1 MISRYTLPQMGKIWS
16 EEEKFNLWL
25 KIEILVCEAWARLG
39 KITDPALEKIKNKAK
54 FDIGRIKEI
63 EGQVRHDVIAFLTNV
78 AEYVGPESRY
88 IHLGL
93 TSSDILDTCLALQM
107 KKASKIIIDDL
118 DQVIEQLRK
127 MALKNKN
134 VPMMGRTHG
143 VQAEPI
149 TLGLKF
155 ALWREE
161 MKRNR
166 ERFIRAEEEISY
178 GKISGVVGTYAQLD
192 PFVERYVCQKLNLK
206 PCPISSQ
213 IVQRD
218 RHANFLATL
227 SIIASSLNKFA
238 LEIRGLQRSEIREL
252 EEGFRSAQKGSSAM
266 PHKRNPIICERICGL
281 ARVIRGNSQTAL
293 ENILLWGERDIS
305 HSSAERVIIPDS
317 TILMNYVLQKFF
329 QVLKELIIYPENMR
343 KNIEKSQ
350 GLFFSGRLLLELVD
364 KGISRQESYRMV
376 QHKAMR
382 CWKTGEDFKKLV
394 KEDVEIRK
402 YLRHEEIED
411 IFQIGYYLRY
421 VDTIMEK
428 TGIQAKRIKR

>member
-39 KITDPALEKIKNKAK
+39 KISDPALKKIKNKAK

-63 EGQVRHDVIAFLTNV
+63 EGRVRHDVIAFLTNV

-192 PFVERYVCQKLNLK
+192 PFVEHYVCQKLNLK

-218 RHANFLATL
+218 RHANFLTTL

-317 TILMNYVLQKFF
+317 TILINYILQKFF
-329 QVLKELIIYPENMR
+329 RVLKELIIYPENMR

-350 GLFFSGRLLLELVD
+350 GLFFSGRLLLELVH

-382 CWKTGEDFKKLV
+382 CWKTGEDFKELI
-394 KEDVEIRK
+394 KEDTEIRQ
-402 YLRHEEIED
+402 YLNDEEIEE

>member
-1 MISRYTLPQMGKIWS
+1 MISRYTLPQMDKIWS

-63 EGQVRHDVIAFLTNV
+63 EGRVRHDVIAFLTNV

-107 KKASKIIIDDL
+107 KEASKIIIDDL
-118 DQVIEQLRK
+118 DQIIEQLRK

-134 VPMMGRTHG
+134 IPMMGRTHG

-166 ERFIRAEEEISY
+166 ERFIRAEEDISY

-317 TILMNYVLQKFF
+317 TILMDYVLQKFF

-402 YLRHEEIED
+402 YLRHEEIEE

>member
-1 MISRYTLPQMGKIWS
+1 MISRYTLPQMGKVWS
-16 EEEKFNLWL
+16 EEEKFSLWL

-39 KITDPALEKIKNKAK
+39 EIPDPALKKIKNKAK
-54 FDIGRIKEI
+54 FDISRIKEI
-63 EGQVRHDVIAFLTNV
+63 EDRVRHDVIAFLTNI

-107 KKASKIIIDDL
+107 KKASQIIIDDL

-134 VPMMGRTHG
+134 LPMMGRTHG

-178 GKISGVVGTYAQLD
+178 GKISGAVGTYAQLD
-192 PFVERYVCQKLNLK
+192 PFIERYVCQKLNLK

-227 SIIASSLNKFA
+227 SIIASSLSKFA

-252 EEGFRSAQKGSSAM
+252 EEGFRSTQKGSSAM

-317 TILMNYVLQKFF
+317 TILINYILQKFLR
-329 QVLKELIIYPENMR
+329 VLEELIIYPENMR

-350 GLFFSGRLLLELVD
+350 GLFFSGRLLLELVR
-364 KGISRQESYRMV
+364 KGLSREKSYGMI

-382 CWKTGEDFKKLV
+382 CWKTGEDFKELV

-402 YLRHEEIED
+402 YLHHEEIEE
-411 IFQIGYYLRY
+411 IFQMEHYLRY
-421 VDTIMEK
+421 VDTIMQK
-428 TGIQAKRIKR
+428 TGIQIKRTKR

>member
-63 EGQVRHDVIAFLTNV
+63 EGRVRHDVIAFLTNV

-107 KKASKIIIDDL
+107 KEASKIIIDDL

-227 SIIASSLNKFA
+227 SIIASSLSKFA

-317 TILMNYVLQKFF
+317 TILINYILQKFF

-350 GLFFSGRLLLELVD
+350 GLFFSGRLLLELAR
-364 KGISRQESYRMV
+364 KGLSREESYGMV

-382 CWKTGEDFKKLV
+382 CWKTGEDFKKLI
-394 KEDVEIRK
+394 KEDTEIRQ
-402 YLRHEEIED
+402 YLSDEEIEE
-411 IFQIGYYLRY
+411 IFQIGYYLKY

>member
-1 MISRYTLPQMGKIWS
+1 MISRYTLPQMDKIWS

-39 KITDPALEKIKNKAK
+39 KISDPALKKIKNKAK

-63 EGQVRHDVIAFLTNV
+63 EGRVRHDVIAFLTNI

-317 TILMNYVLQKFF
+317 TILINYILQKFF

-350 GLFFSGRLLLELVD
+350 GLFFSGRLLLELAR
-364 KGISRQESYRMV
+364 KGLSREESYRMV

-394 KEDVEIRK
+394 KEDVEIRQ
-402 YLRHEEIED
+402 YLRHEEIEE

>member
-1 MISRYTLPQMGKIWS
+1 
-16 EEEKFNLWL
+16 
-25 KIEILVCEAWARLG
+25 
-39 KITDPALEKIKNKAK
+39 
-54 FDIGRIKEI
+54 
-63 EGQVRHDVIAFLTNV
+63 
-78 AEYVGPESRY
+78 
-88 IHLGL
+88 
-93 TSSDILDTCLALQM
+93 
-107 KKASKIIIDDL
+107 
-118 DQVIEQLRK
+118 
-127 MALKNKN
+127 
-134 VPMMGRTHG
+134 
-143 VQAEPI
+143 
-149 TLGLKF
+149 
-155 ALWREE
+155 

-192 PFVERYVCQKLNLK
+192 PFVECYVCQKLNLK

-218 RHANFLATL
+218 RHANFLTTL

-329 QVLKELIIYPENMR
+329 QVLKELIIYPENMC

-402 YLRHEEIED
+402 YLRPEEIED
-411 IFQIGYYLRY
+411 IFQMGYYLRY